1 MDVIKIILHLAAHKG
16 QVEALKLILE
26 TPGIDKQALLE
37 MQDKFG
43 YTSLHWAAY
52 KGHAEAVK
60 TILETPGID
69 TQKLLEIQDES
80 GKTAVQRPHM
90 KIAWKQLRPC

>member
-1 MDVIKIILHLAAHKG
+1 MAASNGLVGMVK
-16 QVEALKLILE
+16 AILE

-60 TILETPGID
+60 TILETPRD
-69 TQKLLEIQDES
+69 
-80 GKTAVQRPHM
+80 
-90 KIAWKQLRPC
+90 